1 MNSCREI
8 FDEIMLENLDRKKPR
23 CRHLKGTWHYKR
35 TGISSEEWKIKKSN
49 GRVKKKTEGKGDVEH
64 YLSIEE
70 CDLKNYTQVSMYL
83 SRETSCGLLNKVQ
96 MDFCHRELENMTVMT
111 KKKPGLGYVK
121 KPKMNILKRDDL
133 MKKTILG
140 VHDRKSR
147 YHQYVQLY
155 PS

>member
-1 MNSCREI
+1 M
-8 FDEIMLENLDRKKPR
+8 
-23 CRHLKGTWHYKR
+23 
-35 TGISSEEWKIKKSN
+35 
-49 GRVKKKTEGKGDVEH
+49 EH

-111 KKKPGLGYVK
+111 KKKPGLGYMYVK

-133 MKKTILG
+133 MKKDNFG
-140 VHDRKSR
+140 GA
-147 YHQYVQLY
+147 
-155 PS
+155 